1 MELGLTGRTA
11 VVTGAGR
18 GIGLAITRTLAAEGM
33 RVVGAAR
40 TITDE
45 LRATGADVVSA
56 DLGTAEGARTLVEAA
71 VTTLGGID
79 VLVNNV
85 GGADFNALA
94 GFLEIDDDTWR
105 RTLDLNFFSTVR
117 VTRAA
122 LPSLL
127 ERRGTVIN
135 VSSIVGRAP
144 GAAVADY
151 GVAKA
156 AVTALSKVLAEQFG
170 PLGVRVNTVSP
181 GPVRTAFWES
191 PDGPGGKIAAANGTD
206 VAEFLPRLPAAVGM
220 TTGRLI
226 EAEEIAA
233 QVAFLASDHARSV
246 VGADLIVDGG
256 ALKTV

>member
-18 GIGLAITRTLAAEGM
+18 GIGLAITRTLVAEGM

-45 LRATGADVVSA
+45 LRATGATVVSV
-56 DLGTAEGARTLVEAA
+56 DLATSGGAHELIEQALA
-71 VTTLGGID
+71 GSGGID
-79 VLVNNV
+79 VLINNV

-94 GFLEIDDDTWR
+94 GFLDIDDDTWR
-105 RTLDLNFFSTVR
+105 RTFDLNFFSTVR

-127 ERRGTVIN
+127 QRRGAVVN
-135 VSSIVGRAP
+135 VSSIAGRAP
-144 GAAVADY
+144 GGAVADY

-156 AVTALSKVLAEQFG
+156 AVTALSKSLAEQFG

-181 GPVRTAFWES
+181 GPVRTAFWEAA
-191 PDGPGGKIAAANGTD
+191 DGPGGKIAAANGTR
-206 VAEFLPRLPAAVGM
+206 VEEFLPQLPAAVGM

-226 EAEEIAA
+226 EAGEVAA
-233 QVAFLASDHARSV
+233 QVAFLASDHARSI
-246 VGADLIVDGG
+246 VGADLVIDGG
-256 ALKTV
+256 ALKNI